1 MQFSIYTSTK
11 TRFQKIFFDSLLN
24 WLIMLFFL
32 GVIYLN
38 AIYVK
43 SEIFIIFTYGVGFLT
58 SIITKITK
66 EPLFGD
72 LDKKLLFEEDKIT
85 VDNREVSLDL
95 IKEIEIS
102 NYDCDERST
111 RTHASYYALF
121 NLGTSNGTDNW
132 LVITYKNE
140 TEEKIFFYQRNL
152 DDMSRM
158 ETLLVHYHQV
168 GILPFFSL
176 LNILDIKG
184 HKRIEQFKQKYG
196 LEGA

>member
-11 TRFQKIFFDSLLN
+11 TRFQKIFFDWLLN
-24 WLIMLFFL
+24 LLIMLFFL

-43 SEIFIIFTYGVGFLT
+43 SEIFIIFTFGVAFLT

-66 EPLFGD
+66 EPLLGD

-85 VDNREVSLDL
+85 VDNQEVSLDL
-95 IKEIEIS
+95 IKKIEIS
-102 NYDCDERST
+102 NYDCDERLT
-111 RTHASYYALF
+111 RYYRRNDF
-121 NLGTSNGTDNW
+121 FSLGTSNGTDNW

>member
-11 TRFQKIFFDSLLN
+11 TRFQKIFFDWLDTLL
-24 WLIMLFFL
+24 MLFFSGIICL
-32 GVIYLN
+32 IL
-38 AIYVK
+38 AFAQSK
-43 SEIFIIFTYGVGFLT
+43 KTLLIFTYGVAFLT

-102 NYDCDERST
+102 NYDCDGRLT
-111 RTHASYYALF
+111 RRYSYDYF

-132 LVITYKNE
+132 LVITYKDE

-152 DDMSRM
+152 DDMNRM

-184 HKRIEQFKQKYG
+184 HKRIEHFKQKYG
-196 LEGA
+196 LEGV

>member
-11 TRFQKIFFDSLLN
+11 TRFQKIFFDWLLN
-24 WLIMLFFL
+24 LLIMLFFL

-43 SEIFIIFTYGVGFLT
+43 SEIFIIFTFGVAFLT

-66 EPLFGD
+66 EPLLGD

-95 IKEIEIS
+95 IKKIEIS
-102 NYDCDERST
+102 NYDCDERLT
-111 RTHASYYALF
+111 RTNGYDYF

-152 DDMSRM
+152 DDMNRM

-168 GILPFFSL
+168 GILPFFPL